1 MANRWG
7 NSGNSVRLYFLVGFP
22 HSLVG
27 KERVRLQC
35 RRPQFNSWVRKIP
48 WRRERLP
55 TPVFLGF
62 PYGSAGKECACS
74 VGDLGSIP
82 GLGRSPTEGKGYPLQ
97 YSGLENSIQSMD
109 LQRVRYDWVTFT
121 LFSWTPKS
129 IWTMTAAWNWKTLAS
144 WRESYDKPK
153 QCNKKHRHYF
163 ANKGPSSQRYGFSSG
178 HVWMWELDY
187 KESWTPKNWCQ
198 RVQRLLGVSW
208 TARRSNQSILKEI
221 SSEYSLEG
229 LMLKL
234 KLQYFGHQWRTD
246 SFEKTLMLGKI
257 EGRRRRRWQRM
268 RWLDEITD
276 LMDLRLSKLWE
287 LEMDR
292 EAWCAV
298 VHGVTKS

>member
-1 MANRWG
+1 MGNG
-7 NSGNSVRLYFLVGFP
+7 NSEIIYFLVGFP

-178 HVWMWELDY
+178 HVWMWELDS
-187 KESWTPKNWCQ
+187 KKGRVPKNWCFWS
-198 RVQRLLGVSW
+198 VVL
-208 TARRSNQSILKEI
+208 
-221 SSEYSLEG
+221 
-229 LMLKL
+229 
-234 KLQYFGHQWRTD
+234 
-246 SFEKTLMLGKI
+246 EKTLESPLDCKEIKPVNPKGNQSWKFIGRTDAKAKTWILWPPDVKSWLTGKDPDVGKDWGQ
-257 EGRRRRRWQRM
+257 ERETTEDEMVGWHQ
-268 RWLDEITD
+268 WLNGHEFEQTQ
-276 LMDLRLSKLWE
+276 
-287 LEMDR
+287 
-292 EAWCAV
+292 
-298 VHGVTKS
+298 GNG